1 MFEVNKRFSW
11 NVFWYRFGN
20 VVTPLQTLPSTFEKT
35 EPARK
40 FISQRKKMNQQA
52 SNDMNKTSVAFV
64 EFLELLLLYH
74 FRRNMF
80 KGEIE
85 FFIFL
90 PIAIELNFFRLKLEF
105 MTFERL
111 EVTVTASTKRK
122 RCGERKSEN
131 GGKIIASEGVCR
143 SLMRLP
149 YRWALNSK
157 IMDKLLIYDF
167 RSMIVKNCLWIN

>member
-1 MFEVNKRFSW
+1 
-11 NVFWYRFGN
+11 
-20 VVTPLQTLPSTFEKT
+20 
-35 EPARK
+35 
-40 FISQRKKMNQQA
+40 
-52 SNDMNKTSVAFV
+52 MNKTSVAFV

-80 KGEIE
+80 KAEIE
-85 FFIFL
+85 FFIFFL

-122 RCGERKSEN
+122 RWGERKSEN
-131 GGKIIASEGVCR
+131 GEKIIASEGVCR

-149 YRWALNSK
+149 YR
-157 IMDKLLIYDF
+157 
-167 RSMIVKNCLWIN
+167 